1 MDLDE
6 IIFTRFTKYFKKR
19 SIAND
24 PLAARRVMLDDIKP
38 KLTIMSRALTGKN
51 IEIFAAEQEGG
62 YRDNNF
68 FLPHSMDFFGDATEN
83 LKFYF
88 FRIVYLVIQQ
98 NKNLNWQHDQKEN
111 TLQEARLKAA
121 SSAPEILDSMLSAY
135 PIVIGIYKQLYD
147 QLAENCKNTK
157 ADPDTFWLYG
167 KWMKN
172 QYEDNF
178 NEKIKNISEAKP
190 LEKNKVNPATLLKA
204 KAIEEIKSIQVDKK
218 QQEDYV
224 LTHNFEK
231 VETAEE
237 FNGTWRDFDGD
248 DQLEDHHEAIEEL
261 SMKLTVRVD
270 DPVHSVY
277 QAEFIENSSVAE
289 SVDKPDERY
298 NILYPEW
305 DYTRKSYKQ
314 DFCAVYPT
322 LSKDMNANYYEQ
334 TIRNYKS
341 VLLAMRKLL
350 TNYSNKR
357 KHIRSQ
363 PDGPEFDIDAITDL
377 YVDVHSGK
385 TPSERIYLSSQKKD
399 KDLSILLLL
408 DTSLSSD
415 GYADGNRVIDVEK
428 QVSLLFGEILNEFR
442 VDFAVSDF
450 HSSTRNFLSFRM
462 LKDFDESW
470 QSGKFK
476 IGAAE
481 PSGYTRIGG
490 ALRHATH
497 LLKNRHTT
505 NKWVILLSDGK
516 PNDYDKY
523 EGRYGIQD
531 VRQALREALE
541 YGINSYA
548 LAIEAQARYYLPQM
562 FGQNHYQIL
571 SSPVELLSS
580 MVRLFEKIHH
590 K

>member
-6 IIFTRFTKYFKKR
+6 IIYTYFTKYFKKR

-24 PLAARRVMLDDIKP
+24 PLLAHRVLLEDIRP
-38 KLTIMSRALTGKN
+38 KLTIMARALTGKN

-68 FLPHSMDFFGDATEN
+68 FLPLQMDIFADKAEN

-88 FRIVYLVIQQ
+88 FRLVYLAIQQ
-98 NKNLNWQHDQKEN
+98 NMNLNWHVEENEN
-111 TLQEARLKAA
+111 TLHEARYEAA
-121 SSAPEILDSMLSAY
+121 GCATDILNLMSVDY
-135 PIVIGIYKQLYD
+135 PKVFDLHQQFYRHLVERSRE
-147 QLAENCKNTK
+147 ENT
-157 ADPDTFWLYG
+157 DLELFWLYG
-167 KWMKN
+167 KWMRNHYADNQGKN
-172 QYEDNF
+172 MQHIPD
-178 NEKIKNISEAKP
+178 AKATERQKTP
-190 LEKNKVNPATLLKA
+190 PSTLLKA
-204 KAIEEIKSIQVDKK
+204 KAIEEIKSIQVDTK

-224 LTHNFEK
+224 LNHNFEK

-248 DQLEDHHEAIEEL
+248 DQLLDHQDAIQEL

-277 QAEFIENSSVAE
+277 QTEFLENSNVVESIDLAE
-289 SVDKPDERY
+289 TQPH
-298 NILYPEW
+298 ILYPEW
-305 DYTRKSYKQ
+305 DYNHRAYKPN
-314 DFCAVYPT
+314 FCAVYPT
-322 LSKDMNANYYEQ
+322 FAKEKNAKYYEQ
-334 TIRNYKS
+334 TLSDHGSILMS
-341 VLLAMRKLL
+341 MRKML
-350 TNYSNKR
+350 TSYYNKR
-357 KHIRSQ
+357 KQVKRQ
-363 PDGPEFDIDAITDL
+363 PDGQEFDIDAITDL
-377 YVDVHSGK
+377 YVDVHAGK
-385 TPSERIYLSSQKKD
+385 TPSDRIYVSTLKKE
-399 KDLSILLLL
+399 KDISILLLL

-415 GYADGNRVIDVEK
+415 GYAAGNRVIDVEK
-428 QVSLLFGEILNEFR
+428 QVSLLFGEILNEFQ

-462 LKDFDESW
+462 LKDFDEPW
-470 QSGKFK
+470 HSGKLK

-497 LLKNRHTT
+497 LLKNRCSA

-531 VRQALREALE
+531 IRQALREAQE
-541 YGINSYA
+541 CEINSYA

-571 SSPVELLSS
+571 ASPVELLSS
-580 MVRLFEKIHH
+580 MVRLFEKIHRN
-590 K
+590 